1 MIARLIIAA
10 VLAAG
15 VVADTHA
22 QRGGGGRGGDT
33 GGGGPTT
40 LELSRLEILTQAF
53 KLDKDQ
59 KTSVK
64 LLLDAAHKTA
74 APFREGLTRTRAAIS
89 AAIQAGK
96 SQGDIDDGVKQYAA
110 HATAMT
116 AVEMKALA
124 QLLKTLQKE
133 QASNAAAVQTAFFL
147 VRGMFLSDKKW
158 DIIPDASYRY

>member
-10 VLAAG
+10 VLAVG
-15 VVADTHA
+15 VVAGTHA
-22 QRGGGGRGGDT
+22 QRGGGRGGDT

-40 LELSRLEILTQAF
+40 LEFSRLEILTQAF

-59 KTSVK
+59 KASVK
-64 LLLDAAHKTA
+64 ALLDAAHKTA
-74 APFREGLTRTRAAIS
+74 APLREGLVRTRAAIS
-89 AAIQAGK
+89 ASIQAGK
-96 SQGDIDDGVKQYAA
+96 SQSEIDDGVKQYATQ
-110 HATAMT
+110 ATAMT

-133 QASNAAAVQTAFFL
+133 QTNAAAVQTAFFL